1 MAVILNWQFS
11 NSYQGYIW
19 CISSEIAPWW
29 IPQDLPDDKST
40 MVEAM
45 TWCCQTTRHYLNQC
59 WPRAN
64 MVSSGLIELN
74 AILCFCFLPYMAM
87 QHTRWIL
94 ILSTQKCY
102 DFYKLKFFASISS
115 LYNFFSK
122 HDGLKTAALK
132 FSCNDWNIFSLQCAY
147 LKSITSGI
155 FFTFDNV
162 VTK

>member
-1 MAVILNWQFS
+1 MKLPPGEFLKTSLMISQLWLRQWLGAVRQHAI
-11 NSYQGYIW
+11 
-19 CISSEIAPWW
+19 
-29 IPQDLPDDKST
+29 
-40 MVEAM
+40 
-45 TWCCQTTRHYLNQC
+45 TWTNVGPGQCRH
-59 WPRAN
+59 

-102 DFYKLKFFASISS
+102 DFYKLKFFASLSS

-132 FSCNDWNIFSLQCAY
+132 FSCNDWNVFSLQCAY
-147 LKSITSGI
+147 LKSITSEI